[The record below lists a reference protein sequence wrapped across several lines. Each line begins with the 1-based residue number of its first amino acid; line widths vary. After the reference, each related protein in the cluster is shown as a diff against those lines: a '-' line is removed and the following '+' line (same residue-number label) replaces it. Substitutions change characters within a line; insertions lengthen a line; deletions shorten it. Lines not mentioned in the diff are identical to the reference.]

1 MKSSLDSLI
10 RDGIEVGEGI
20 ACTSSPFSN
29 FIVIEFYDG
38 AVEGFASVIGA
49 RAIVYFKKAW
59 WDDRQDNRLFRC
71 IVLSEAELRQNSP
84 NLLVFFN
91 RRSKITD
98 WSKPLTDD
106 ELGEAAAL
114 AEFASQSTSALRLY
128 IFCQDVT
135 GPVFILPA
143 ADD

>member
-59 WDDRQDNRLFRC
+59 WDDR
-71 IVLSEAELRQNSP
+71 
-84 NLLVFFN
+84 
-91 RRSKITD
+91 K
-98 WSKPLTDD
+98 
-106 ELGEAAAL
+106 
-114 AEFASQSTSALRLY
+114 
-128 IFCQDVT
+128 
-135 GPVFILPA
+135 
-143 ADD
+143 